1 MRKRL
6 VKVAFLLY
14 IVSTNSFLYA
24 GEYSYKTIVYELPV
38 MGEGDTLSSRE
49 ETRFAQ
55 IIDRHLAI
63 ALKLFTKN
71 KDGNGII
78 DEGTYAGLF
87 SPDGSKVR
95 LLGKGSHPS
104 ISALIRGVFI
114 YSTAPLTWTLP
125 HSGTYYLYLTLIE
138 NRKNSSVQYGDVIC
152 TYDIS
157 RRIMSGSILVAIATI
172 TDSDIVVNSFPEG
185 KIYVKTVYDLIGE
198 MKNAKHSPALENSQQ
213 RNIPQET
220 ILEMQQEIANL
231 KFKME
236 NSVSKEEIEIV
247 RKRISEM
254 DRRIKDIEEKYT
266 YSIRELETIKKVL
279 NLSNN
284 QLIERE

>member
-78 DEGTYAGLF
+78 DEGTYF
-87 SPDGSKVR
+87 
-95 LLGKGSHPS
+95 
-104 ISALIRGVFI
+104 
-114 YSTAPLTWTLP
+114 W
-125 HSGTYYLYLTLIE
+125 
-138 NRKNSSVQYGDVIC
+138 
-152 TYDIS
+152 
-157 RRIMSGSILVAIATI
+157 
-172 TDSDIVVNSFPEG
+172 
-185 KIYVKTVYDLIGE
+185 
-198 MKNAKHSPALENSQQ
+198 
-213 RNIPQET
+213 
-220 ILEMQQEIANL
+220 
-231 KFKME
+231 
-236 NSVSKEEIEIV
+236 
-247 RKRISEM
+247 
-254 DRRIKDIEEKYT
+254 
-266 YSIRELETIKKVL
+266 
-279 NLSNN
+279 
-284 QLIERE
+284 